1 MQVVIEQLL
10 TGARR
15 ASGLT
20 VIIDVFRFCT
30 TAAYLFGNGV
40 QGIYP
45 LKTVQEAW
53 ALKKRHPDFVLMGE
67 RGGIQVEGFD
77 YGNSPSDIEDL
88 DLRGKEVIMTTS
100 AGTQGLAA
108 AAPNAP
114 LLLGSFVT
122 AGALVDHIRRQR
134 PPTVSLVAMG
144 EAGCHPAVEDDAC
157 ARYLQAA
164 LEGRPP
170 DFGAYRQ
177 ELRQAPSAA
186 KFFDPSQPAFPAAD
200 FDCTAAL
207 DTFNFVLEVNTV
219 FDGLV
224 VQKALAPPLL
234 SGDSL
239 GNDWQPL
246 R

>member
-10 TGARR
+10 AGARR

-40 QGIYP
+40 QAIYP
-45 LKTVQEAW
+45 LKTVQEAR
-53 ALKKRHPDFVLMGE
+53 ALKKRYPHYIVMGE
-67 RGGIQVEGFD
+67 RGGIRVEGFD
-77 YGNSPSDIEDL
+77 FGNSPSDIDGI
-88 DLRGKEVIMTTS
+88 DFSGKKVIMTTS
-100 AGTQGLAA
+100 AGTQGLVT

-134 PPTVSLVAMG
+134 PPTVTLVAMG
-144 EAGCHPAVEDDAC
+144 EAGLQPAVEDDAC
-157 ARYLQAA
+157 AHYLQAA
-164 LEGRPP
+164 LKGGSP
-170 DFGAYRQ
+170 DFGVYRQ

-200 FDCTAAL
+200 VDCAAAL
-207 DTFNFVLEVNTV
+207 DTFNFVLEVTTV
-219 FDGLV
+219 ADGLV
-224 VQKALAPPLL
+224 VQKALSAPP
-234 SGDSL
+234 S
-239 GNDWQPL
+239 
-246 R
+246 